1 MSLRISEAVIWQ
13 ETGEGVSLY
22 NTETGDFH
30 SLNDTGS
37 RIWRLVA
44 SDGEREPVMF
54 KLSREFAGS
63 NSAMSRRIVADVE
76 EFIGAMI
83 EQGLIEEV
91 PAGEPAVKEESL
103 S

>member
-22 NTETGDFH
+22 HTETGDFH

-37 RIWRLVA
+37 RIWKLVA

-76 EFIGAMI
+76 EFIGTMI
-83 EQGLIEEV
+83 EQGFIEEV
-91 PAGEPAVKEESL
+91 PAEQPAVKEESL

>member
-13 ETGEGVSLY
+13 ETGEGISLY
-22 NTETGDFH
+22 HTESGDFH

-54 KLSREFAGS
+54 KLSRDFAGS
-63 NSAMSRRIVADVE
+63 NSAMSRRIVTEVE

-91 PAGEPAVKEESL
+91 TAEEPAVKEESL